1 MKDFENFKSY
11 LSDDVMNE
19 ISKAS
24 EEKAKTEVEKHYD
37 NSNSLNAAFA
47 FYGYYNTF
55 ITLELLEKYHKW
67 CNE

>member
-1 MKDFENFKSY
+1 
-11 LSDDVMNE
+11 MNE

-24 EEKAKTEVEKHYD
+24 EEKAKIEVEKHYD

-55 ITLELLEKYHKW
+55 MTLELLEKYHKW